1 MSSLEAAQDFLD
13 RRPEPCKEIIIH
25 PMDEFNKRFF
35 KHSEKEDAFK
45 EPLTYAK
52 YIKLR
57 EMMNDCSLELHAH
70 IMELLDGSEYS

>member
-13 RRPEPCKEIIIH
+13 RRPELCNETIIIH
-25 PMDEFNKRFF
+25 PMDEFNKKFF
-35 KHSEKEDAFK
+35 KRSEMEDAFE

-57 EMMNDCSLELHAH
+57 EMMNDCSLKLTCTYNG
-70 IMELLDGSEYS
+70 IT